1 MEEGNNCRVTRDA
14 TVLTL
19 EEVRS
24 LCARIA
30 DVVRQ
35 RDELAEQ
42 VQHWQQVMAELTAL
56 RALLAE
62 TPGETVYS
70 RVATNGHI
78 AHRGV
83 DTAGEAS
90 VILQVTGDDAD
101 EGLAAVVDPTTM
113 LASMPEADDLDS
125 EPGDVP
131 SVEPPHLDADLA
143 DCHRDDTR
151 KDGGAIPMPESPEH
165 DATETP
171 NAETESEETASDPTA
186 PSSSDT
192 VSACQITAGIP
203 ASETPVAPAL
213 SSTTPASSPP
223 VEAGGKPPA
232 GTLLARILDLLD
244 QSSRPKRPWQ
254 IQKELGL
261 PRVPSA
267 ELSRLVGK
275 GYVVRLRE
283 GVYGVVGRDY
293 T

>member
-1 MEEGNNCRVTRDA
+1 MEEGSNCRVTRDA

-24 LCARIA
+24 LCVRIA

-56 RALLAE
+56 RDFLAE

-83 DTAGEAS
+83 DAAGEAS
-90 VILQVTGDDAD
+90 FILQVTGDDAD
-101 EGLAAVVDPTTM
+101 EGLDAVVDPTTM
-113 LASMPEADDLDS
+113 LASIPEADDLD
-125 EPGDVP
+125 
-131 SVEPPHLDADLA
+131 ADLA
-143 DCHRDDTR
+143 DFHRDDTR
-151 KDGGAIPMPESPEH
+151 KDGGAIPMPEPPEH

-171 NAETESEETASDPTA
+171 SAKTEAEETVSDPTA
-186 PSSSDT
+186 PSSYDT

-203 ASETPVAPAL
+203 ASETPVTPAL
-213 SSTTPASSPP
+213 SSTTPAPSPP

-293 T
+293 M

>member
-1 MEEGNNCRVTRDA
+1 MEEGNNYRVTRDA

-83 DTAGEAS
+83 DAAGEAS
-90 VILQVTGDDAD
+90 SILQVTGDDAD
-101 EGLAAVVDPTTM
+101 EGLDAVVDPTPM
-113 LASMPEADDLDS
+113 LASMPEADDLD
-125 EPGDVP
+125 
-131 SVEPPHLDADLA
+131 ADLA
-143 DCHRDDTR
+143 NFHHDDTR
-151 KDGGAIPMPESPEH
+151 KDGGAIPRPEPPEH

-171 NAETESEETASDPTA
+171 NAETEAEETASDPTA
-186 PSSSDT
+186 PSSYDT
-192 VSACQITAGIP
+192 VSAGQIPADIP

-213 SSTTPASSPP
+213 SSTTPVSSPP

-275 GYVVRLRE
+275 GWVVRLRE

>member
-1 MEEGNNCRVTRDA
+1 MEEGSNCRVTRDA

-56 RALLAE
+56 RDLLAE

-78 AHRGV
+78 PHRGV
-83 DTAGEAS
+83 DAAGEGS
-90 VILQVTGDDAD
+90 FIMQVTGDDAD
-101 EGLAAVVDPTTM
+101 EGLDAVVDPTTM
-113 LASMPEADDLDS
+113 LASIPEADN
-125 EPGDVP
+125 
-131 SVEPPHLDADLA
+131 LDADLA
-143 DCHRDDTR
+143 DCHCDDTR
-151 KDGGAIPMPESPEH
+151 KDGGAIPLPELPEH
-165 DATETP
+165 DTTETP
-171 NAETESEETASDPTA
+171 SAETEAEETASNPTA
-186 PSSSDT
+186 PSSYDT
-192 VSACQITAGIP
+192 VSAGQITVDIP
-203 ASETPVAPAL
+203 ASETPVAPAM
-213 SSTTPASSPP
+213 SSTTPASSLP

-283 GVYGVVGRDY
+283 GVYGIVGRDY